1 MITIKKEKP
10 AKEELKLFSVEIVL
24 TPDVKDH
31 MQMEAKIKGHR
42 AEMMAFLEKMEVDPT
57 RNTAKYQARATESGL
72 PEKYEMSN
80 YKRKQRIFYIL
91 SPDYLKTLKVLTAN
105 ELAELLG
112 IRREHLD
119 IYLVTNPTFKGY
131 PIAEE

>member
-1 MITIKKEKP
+1 M
-10 AKEELKLFSVEIVL
+10 
-24 TPDVKDH
+24 
-31 MQMEAKIKGHR
+31 
-42 AEMMAFLEKMEVDPT
+42 
-57 RNTAKYQARATESGL
+57 N
-72 PEKYEMSN
+72 N

-91 SPDYLKTLKVLTAN
+91 SPDYLKTLKVLTAR

-119 IYLVTNPTFKGY
+119 IYLVTNPTFRGY

>member
-1 MITIKKEKP
+1 
-10 AKEELKLFSVEIVL
+10 
-24 TPDVKDH
+24 
-31 MQMEAKIKGHR
+31 
-42 AEMMAFLEKMEVDPT
+42 
-57 RNTAKYQARATESGL
+57 
-72 PEKYEMSN
+72 MSN

-112 IRREHLD
+112 IKREHLD
-119 IYLVTNPTFKGY
+119 IYLVTNPTFKSC